1 MNSKYVEPP
10 LNYTG
15 SKYRYLGQ
23 LLPQFDYSKSNF
35 VDVFCGGGAVY
46 SNVVQSYESVHVNDT
61 LLQLVAVHTGLLYS
75 TEDFLSK
82 VRSVLPLKN
91 EPLRYAALRS
101 SYNSSPDPHKLYA
114 LLLTCN
120 NNVLRY
126 NKRGEFNQTFG
137 KRSYNTST
145 ERKLQS
151 WVSHLYPHRNK
162 LHYSSL
168 HFVNLLS
175 SYSDEFVANA
185 NFYLDPPYVG
195 TQAGYNHSWD
205 NNCESEVVR
214 FCDYVSNVGG
224 AFQLSGLLS
233 KEHPHSATAVLSKR
247 YHTLYV
253 STNYSKAYKNK
264 SKPPHVEVLVTN
276 KKQQL

>member
-1 MNSKYVEPP
+1 M
-10 LNYTG
+10 
-15 SKYRYLGQ
+15 
-23 LLPQFDYSKSNF
+23 
-35 VDVFCGGGAVY
+35 Y

-120 NNVLRY
+120 NNVLRF

-195 TQAGYNHSWD
+195 TQAGYNHLWD

-214 FCDYVSNVGG
+214 FCDYVSNKGG
-224 AFQLSGLLS
+224 TFQLSGLLS
-233 KEHPHSATAVLSKR
+233 KEHPNSATAVLSKR